1 MYKEKE
7 TRVKKKEMQLRH
19 GGKLVALFIFEEKL
33 RDIIT
38 SLFILFRRR
47 LLFLSLVSGVV
58 VQWEGIVHGT
68 LFFLMNRAES

>member
-7 TRVKKKEMQLRH
+7 TRVKNKEMQLRH
-19 GGKLVALFIFEEKL
+19 GGKLLALFIFEKL
-33 RDIIT
+33 RDSIT

-58 VQWEGIVHGT
+58 VQREGIVHGT

>member
-7 TRVKKKEMQLRH
+7 TRVKNKEMQLRH
-19 GGKLVALFIFEEKL
+19 GGKLLALFIFEKL
-33 RDIIT
+33 RDSIT

>member
-7 TRVKKKEMQLRH
+7 TRVKNKEMELRH
-19 GGKLVALFIFEEKL
+19 RGKLLALCIFEEKL
-33 RDIIT
+33 RDSIT

-47 LLFLSLVSGVV
+47 LLSLSFVSGVV
-58 VQWEGIVHGT
+58 VQREVHGT